1 MSEIKPFT
9 LSPGR
14 IIRRRELHKTFGGQ
28 TQGGISTPSNGQ
40 LVILISGDSGKQ
52 HGYSDEWTDDGVFLY
67 TGEGQRGDMKFQAGN
82 RAIRDHVQNQKT
94 LQLFEQNKKDKRFLR
109 YIGEMEYI
117 KHSFQDAPDTDGA
130 KRQAIVFHLR
140 PVGAL
145 SPDTATVEAA
155 LAPELP
161 ASAQRKGGGFGSVET
176 NRRVE
181 KAAVEFVQRHYERQG
196 WKVISVEAQK
206 VGYDLRCEKDGAQEH
221 VEVKGTQGPEV
232 GFIITAG
239 EVRNAL
245 IDQRHVTGVVTSAL
259 SDTPKVTFFSKSD
272 FLSKIELEPIA
283 YRAILKG

>member
-1 MSEIKPFT
+1 MTEIKPFT
-9 LSPGR
+9 LSPGQ

-28 TQGGISTPSNGQ
+28 TQGGISTPSSGQ

-67 TGEGQRGDMKFQAGN
+67 TGEGQHGDMKFQAGN
-82 RAIRDHVQNQKT
+82 RAIRDHGQNQKT

-109 YIGEMEYI
+109 YVGEMEYV
-117 KHSFQDAPDTDGA
+117 KHSFQNGPDTDGA
-130 KRQAIVFHLR
+130 MRQAIVFHLR

-145 SPDTATVEAA
+145 SPDTATIEAA
-155 LAPELP
+155 LAAELP

-206 VGYDLRCEKDGAQEH
+206 VGYDLRCEKDGVQEH

-245 IDQRHVTGVVTSAL
+245 IDQRHVTGVVTNAL
-259 SDTPKVTFFSKSD
+259 SDAPKVTFFPRVISFQK
-272 FLSKIELEPIA
+272 
-283 YRAILKG
+283 

>member
-1 MSEIKPFT
+1 MSEDKTFI
-9 LSPGR
+9 LSPGQ
-14 IIRRRELHKTFGGQ
+14 IMRRRDLHKKFGGQ
-28 TQGGISTPSNGQ
+28 TQGGISTPRNGQ
-40 LVILISGDSGKQ
+40 FVILITGDSGKQ
-52 HGYSDEWTDDGVFLY
+52 HGYSDQWTDDGVFLY
-67 TGEGQRGDMKFQAGN
+67 TGEGQHGDMKFQAGN
-82 RAIRDHVQNQKT
+82 RAIRDHGQNQKT

-109 YIGEMEYI
+109 YVGEMQYV
-117 KHSFQDAPDTDGA
+117 KHSFQNGPDTDGA
-130 KRQAIVFHLR
+130 MRQAIVFHLR

-145 SPDTATVEAA
+145 SPDTATLEAA
-155 LAPELP
+155 LSAELP
-161 ASAQRKGGGFGSVET
+161 TSKQGKGGWFGSVET

-196 WKVISVEAQK
+196 WQVISVEAQK
-206 VGYDLRCEKDGAQEH
+206 VGYDLRCEKDGVQEH
-221 VEVKGTQGPEV
+221 VEVKGTQGLEV

-259 SDTPKVTFFSKSD
+259 SDAPKVTFFSKSD